1 MCCELDFV
9 DSDKVDVAGFG
20 HRFSGADPIIRSP
33 WDAFLFAR
41 DQRDT
46 SFPDSCGNFVVN
58 LAREQPQGEAH
69 HPRIVL
75 EHSLDGAVRLTRV
88 RRTEH
93 GGDQSPD
100 HFLRGALAGMLLAS
114 AVTLT
119 LPPEFP
125 VTTDLRVWAIAA
137 ASVLVLTLLV
147 GLPPAFA
154 ARRLKIV
161 DALAGRG
168 EDSIVERGL
177 RRALMAV
184 LGLFGRGRNDE
195 AEAA

>member
-1 MCCELDFV
+1 MRERQHYPQI
-9 DSDKVDVAGFG
+9 AG
-20 HRFSGADPIIRSP
+20 SA
-33 WDAFLFAR
+33 WLL
-41 DQRDT
+41 
-46 SFPDSCGNFVVN
+46 C
-58 LAREQPQGEAH
+58 LC
-69 HPRIVL
+69 L
-75 EHSLDGAVRLTRV
+75 L
-88 RRTEH
+88 
-93 GGDQSPD
+93 
-100 HFLRGALAGMLLAS
+100 GALAGMLLAS
-114 AVTLT
+114 AVTLV

-184 LGLFGRGRNDE
+184 LRLFGRGGNDE